1 MMKLFTELQYI
12 RRDADLVKPLPP
24 INYRALVTHCFKR
37 DDDKKKD
44 MDEYEKE
51 LYYIKKS
58 NKFKREKTQRNKR
71 MYKIY
76 EILPEYVIDALY
88 KKRNKPISL

>member
-1 MMKLFTELQYI
+1 MMKLFTELQSI
-12 RRDADLVKPLPP
+12 KRDADLVKPLPP
-24 INYRALVTHCFKR
+24 INYRALITHCFKK
-37 DDDKKKD
+37 DDDKKKE

-58 NKFKREKTQRNKR
+58 NTFKREKTQRNKR

-88 KKRNKPISL
+88 KKRNKPINL

>member
-12 RRDADLVKPLPP
+12 KREADLVKPLPP
-24 INYRALVTHCFKR
+24 INYRALVTHCFKGVE
-37 DDDKKKD
+37 DKKKS

-58 NKFKREKTQRNKR
+58 STFKREKTNRNKR

-76 EILPEYVIDALY
+76 EILPEYVIDAIY
-88 KKRNKPISL
+88 KKRNKPINF

>member
-1 MMKLFTELQYI
+1 
-12 RRDADLVKPLPP
+12 
-24 INYRALVTHCFKR
+24 
-37 DDDKKKD
+37 

-51 LYYIKKS
+51 LYMIKK
-58 NKFKREKTQRNKR
+58 NNTFKREKMKRNKR

-88 KKRNKPISL
+88 KKRNKPINM